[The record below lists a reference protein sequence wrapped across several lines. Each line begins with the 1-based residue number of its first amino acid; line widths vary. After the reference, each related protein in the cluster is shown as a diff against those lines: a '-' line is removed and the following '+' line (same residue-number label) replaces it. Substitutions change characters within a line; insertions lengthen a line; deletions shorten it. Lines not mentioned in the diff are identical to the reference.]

1 MKKFILPLT
10 LLLAFTM
17 TACGG
22 KKGGDSKVS
31 ESTPVS
37 EESTSAPVSEESLPT
52 SEEAPVSEEESVPA
66 EESEEESIPA
76 EESVEESVPAE
87 ESIPAEES
95 APAEESEPAEES
107 LPAESEEESIPA
119 EQSELTPASE
129 EESIPA
135 EASEEAPVSEE
146 ESEPA
151 SETTPVVPTR
161 TYYVVGSFNSW
172 AQKDENYTMT
182 VDPDDV
188 NHYTFEGLGL
198 VAGAELKCMDSKGN
212 WYPDGMG
219 NNTKVTE
226 DGVYT
231 VHLHKNKSSSEMTT
245 VERTGDLDDKPETL
259 YYVVGAFND
268 WAQKDENYLMTQD
281 PLDAN
286 HYSFDDLALVGGTGM
301 KVMDS
306 NGLWYGAKG
315 SSDENNV
322 LVPETGLYTVDYF
335 IEVDE
340 GDDNIVL
347 TKTGE
352 AEEPTDIQYFLVGG
366 FNSWTAKDEN
376 YLMTQDTS
384 DETHYF
390 IDDVTLYEG
399 GEIKVT
405 DSNGAWYGPYGS
417 EDSSNFVIA
426 ENGVYTIDFFVAPED
441 GEPNIVATKTG
452 EAEAPVVSYYLV
464 GSFNGWTAGD
474 EDYVMTADTE
484 DENRFYIIVDFS
496 EAAENIELKVV
507 SSLGN
512 WFGNESDGNVVLE
525 PGEYMIEFLVSVDP
539 GTSHIRAS
547 VGE

>member
-10 LLLAFTM
+10 LLLDFTM

-37 EESTSAPVSEESLPT
+37 EESTPAPVSEESLPT

-95 APAEESEPAEES
+95 
-107 LPAESEEESIPA
+107 EEESIPA

-129 EESIPA
+129 EESVPA
-135 EASEEAPVSEE
+135 EESEEEPASEEAPVSEE
-146 ESEPA
+146 ESEAA
-151 SETTPVVPTR
+151 SETTIVVPTR

-172 AQKDENYTMT
+172 TQKDENYTMT

-198 VAGAELKCMDSKGN
+198 VAGAELKCIDSKGN

-231 VHLHKNKSSSEMTT
+231 VHLRKNKSSSEMTT
-245 VERTGDLDDKPETL
+245 VERTGDLEDKPETL

-281 PLDAN
+281 PSDTN
-286 HYSFDDLALVGGTGM
+286 HYSFDDLSLVGGTGM

-315 SSDENNV
+315 ADDSDNV
-322 LVPETGLYTVDYF
+322 VVPETGLYTIDYF
-335 IEVDE
+335 VEVDE

-352 AEEPTDIQYFLVGG
+352 AEEPSEVSYFLVGG

-376 YLMTQDTS
+376 YLMEQDS
-384 DETHYF
+384 LDETHYF

-399 GEIKVT
+399 MEIKVT

-417 EDSSNFVIA
+417 DDSSNFVIA
-426 ENGVYTIDFFVAPED
+426 ENGVYTIDFFTAPED
-441 GEPNIVATKTG
+441 GEPCIVANKTG

-464 GSFNGWTAGD
+464 GSFNGWKACD
-474 EDYVMTADTE
+474 EDYIMTADTE
-484 DENRFYIIVDFS
+484 DENRFYITVDFS
-496 EAAENIELKVV
+496 EATENIELKVV
-507 SSLGN
+507 SSLEK
-512 WFGNESDGNVVLE
+512 WFGNETDGNVVLE

-539 GTSHIRAS
+539 GNSHIRAL